1 MARNRR
7 TWGLALLATTA
18 LVAASYGVY
27 RFVFAGDTPGSD
39 GSNSAAD
46 DDDSD
51 NQKQR
56 NETGGASTAAEPNML
71 GVHAIRRGLHLHRGA
86 NGGGGGSGGVRPKLT
101 LGLNGIIIRCRP
113 GHPDSKRSEADRD
126 RGDNRYILRPE
137 GLALVSELGRHF
149 DLYLLATVPSRDD
162 QDDIRRL
169 LLAGEAAHVFHH
181 REVVGVPA
189 ESNHGATTTVDDTLA
204 GTTDGT
210 MGSPGRGSLVQRDVV
225 DARKLLFCQ
234 TDAGKVHMVR
244 HIDPVIHVDT
254 AVPTLLELLPFIPYL
269 YWLRQAPPPPPSD
282 PTALVKLQNSAKVQV
297 VDDQFHCV
305 WPPSP

>member
-27 RFVFAGDTPGSD
+27 RFVLACDTSGSD
-39 GSNSAAD
+39 GSDSAAD

-51 NQKQR
+51 NKKQR

-86 NGGGGGSGGVRPKLT
+86 NGGGGSGGVRPKLT
-101 LGLNGIIIRCRP
+101 LGLNGIIIRYRP
-113 GHPDSKRSEADRD
+113 GHPDSKRPEADRD
-126 RGDNRYILRPE
+126 SGDSRYILRPE
-137 GLALVSELGRHF
+137 GLALLSELGRHF
-149 DLYLLATVPSRDD
+149 DLFLLATVPSRDD

-169 LLAGEAAHVFHH
+169 LFTGEAAHVFHH
-181 REVVGVPA
+181 REVVGSPA
-189 ESNHGATTTVDDTLA
+189 ESNHDATAPVDDTLA
-204 GTTDGT
+204 GTTDGA

-254 AVPTLLELLPFIPYL
+254 AVPTILELIPFIPYL
-269 YWLRQAPPPPPSD
+269 YWLRQAPPPLSD
-282 PTALVKLQNSAKVQV
+282 PAALVKLQSSAKVQV
-297 VDDQFHCV
+297 VDDHFRCV
-305 WPPSP
+305 RSPSP